1 MENISLR
8 TKKFHH
14 QKRKE
19 KIISAESKEYY
30 PNELTI
36 KTIEEAELGINMHG
50 PFDTVEELMKDLMD
64 DA

>member
-14 QKRKE
+14 QKHKE

-36 KTIEEAELGINMHG
+36 KTIKEAELGINMHG
-50 PFDTVEELMKDLMD
+50 PYDTVEELMKDLMD